1 MTSQK
6 DTAQKDTAQKD
17 TAQKD
22 AARKD
27 SGVRTI
33 DDLLPYLMNR
43 IVSRLNRNL
52 EVRLRRRG
60 LSFQHWRVLAVLAAA
75 DGRNIAELADCAVIP
90 HSTLSRLLDRM
101 ERDRMVERRTAPFD
115 SRLVEI
121 WLTPEGRGI
130 HADILPLAVDESARA
145 LAGLDGD
152 TQAGLAAVLHRIME
166 NVGLDRIDRIGA
178 RRGRPPGGARGS
190 GAVRRDEAGRP

>member
-52 EVRLRRRG
+52 EVRLRRREHG
-60 LSFQHWRVLAVLAAA
+60 EHTPVLEAEAAA
-75 DGRNIAELADCAVIP
+75 ASAS
-90 HSTLSRLLDRM
+90 STGVCSPCSRRPTAATSPNW
-101 ERDRMVERRTAPFD
+101 RTAP
-115 SRLVEI
+115 
-121 WLTPEGRGI
+121 
-130 HADILPLAVDESARA
+130 
-145 LAGLDGD
+145 
-152 TQAGLAAVLHRIME
+152 
-166 NVGLDRIDRIGA
+166 
-178 RRGRPPGGARGS
+178 
-190 GAVRRDEAGRP
+190 